1 MTHRRNR
8 SARTLGIAG
17 LVVISGCAFAACSKS
32 GDAAPAAEGS
42 FNQTIKGEGGSESSV
57 RFGADAKLPPDFPA
71 TVPLPVAGPL
81 RSVVS
86 EKNPPNASYTM
97 TYLTGNSNGVGIGN
111 NYRDRLKNA
120 GYKIENYSSNSG
132 SDGGITQFDA
142 IGKNWDI
149 AVVSGKASP
158 RDRSTL
164 SVQVHTH
171 GQITS
176 GIGGIGDTTPGDQ
189 APTGSGTP
197 TPNPDATTTTTSGF

>member
-1 MTHRRNR
+1 VTRTHRRTV
-8 SARTLGIAG
+8 RTLGIAG
-17 LVVISGCAFAACSKS
+17 LVAVNLWGVAGCSKS
-32 GDAAPAAEGS
+32 SDAPAVEGS
-42 FNQTIKGEGGSESSV
+42 FNQTIKGENGSESSV
-57 RFGADAKLPPDFPA
+57 RFGADARLPADFPA

-97 TYLTGNSNGVGIGN
+97 TYLTAGGNGVGVGD
-111 NYRDRLKNA
+111 NYRNRLKNA
-120 GYKIENYSSNSG
+120 GYVIKNYSSNSG

-142 IGKNWDI
+142 IGKKWDI

-176 GIGGIGDTTPGDQ
+176 GIGGIGDTTP
-189 APTGSGTP
+189 
-197 TPNPDATTTTTSGF
+197 NPGPTTTTTSGF